1 MGLLWYFWGYFS
13 HFLHYFS
20 HFGAVLVELWAVSVI
35 SGLFHFL
42 HYFGWFWGP
51 FGCFWGD
58 FCRFWGR
65 FGAHPGG
72 SSRGGSGGVWGCVGG
87 GAVGGRCFKVH
98 LFLCFLEKQAHS
110 VHGSRGGG
118 GIWDWGDLGDS
129 RGGSPQPHTRGLSPS
144 PFPRRRFGGKRGFF
158 SPSKIPT
165 STPRGGGGGAGSI
178 LWGGGGGDKNGG
190 KGNKNQSR
198 KKSPLQNQK
207 NGRKSPK
214 TAPEFPKKKG
224 GKGRVRHPRRRG
236 GEWVSF
242 GVKSWELGGVEGMK
256 ITPKITG
263 GSGGRGER
271 ALKSWN
277 QRNPPK
283 NGGRGR
289 KRGKRIQN
297 KEKGGKKEVK

>member
-1 MGLLWYFWGYFS
+1 MFFRKTGTFSPREPGRGRNLGLGG
-13 HFLHYFS
+13 
-20 HFGAVLVELWAVSVI
+20 FG
-35 SGLFHFL
+35 GF
-42 HYFGWFWGP
+42 
-51 FGCFWGD
+51 
-58 FCRFWGR
+58 
-65 FGAHPGG
+65 
-72 SSRGGSGGVWGCVGG
+72 RG
-87 GAVGGRCFKVH
+87 
-98 LFLCFLEKQAHS
+98 
-110 VHGSRGGG
+110 
-118 GIWDWGDLGDS
+118 
-129 RGGSPQPHTRGLSPS
+129 GGSPQPHTRGLSPNPGILPHS
-144 PFPRRRFGGKRGFF
+144 VAAGGGGGGVR
-158 SPSKIPT
+158 
-165 STPRGGGGGAGSI
+165 PRGGGGGAGSI
-178 LWGGGGGDKNGG
+178 LWGGGGDKNGG

-198 KKSPLQNQK
+198 KNLPSKTRK

-224 GKGRVRHPRRRG
+224 GKGRVRHLRRRG